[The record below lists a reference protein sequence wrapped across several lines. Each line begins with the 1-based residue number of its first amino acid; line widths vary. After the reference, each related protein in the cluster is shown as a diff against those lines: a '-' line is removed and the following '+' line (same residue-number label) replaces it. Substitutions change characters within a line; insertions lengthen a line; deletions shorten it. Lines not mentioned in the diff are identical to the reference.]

1 MALVLNHQT
10 KAQFAARLR
19 ARFKAADKAEACR
32 IAAWVLD
39 HIEADDARLLHA
51 MLRVIKGGSFESIN
65 SIGLDMDE
73 DVDDEHKASFSH
85 AVFGCFGVEY
95 SID

>member
-1 MALVLNHQT
+1 MGGLLVARRVVGSAIDLQQH
-10 KAQFAARLR
+10 KARRVILL
-19 ARFKAADKAEACR
+19 
-32 IAAWVLD
+32 LD

-51 MLRVIKGGSFESIN
+51 MLRVIERSSFEGLDSV
-65 SIGLDMDE
+65 GLDMDE

-85 AVFGCFGVEY
+85 AVVGCFGLEY